1 VKDATDAG
9 LRPSYHN
16 DGSVTPPS
24 PLGNIK
30 TCVTRTT
37 NSGVERGPDQ
47 KVTLDQALRAET
59 IDAAFILGREHEIG
73 SIEVGKFADFVQ
85 LSVDPYSVDPMDL
98 SDGVSVLGTW
108 LSGEKIDL
116 EAFEKA
122 AGVVDPTPHMHLAT
136 IPRKCC

>member
-1 VKDATDAG
+1 MKDATDAG

-37 NSGVERGPDQ
+37 DSGVERGPAQ

-85 LSVDPYSVDPMDL
+85 LSVDPYKVDPMHL
-98 SDGVSVLGTW
+98 CDGISVLGTW
-108 LSGEKIDL
+108 LSGEKLDL

-122 AGVVDPTPHMHLAT
+122 AGVLDPTPHMHLAT
-136 IPRKCC
+136 IPQRCC